1 MLLRK
6 YLSSRNTTYILLL
19 GWVISIVYAYF
30 FIPPRDD
37 DGIYLLPALS
47 VANGFPPGFFIEG
60 ELIPVFFIFPFQAF
74 LNGLFLSFLEPD
86 LYNYRLL
93 NLSLILPLLI
103 LTGSLIKILFKDLD
117 ATCLPFNLFLVLL
130 AASPFSTNF
139 YVNRPDILGLVFFIA
154 GLVIIIRNIQIST
167 PKLKSTMV
175 SFLFFGL
182 ACVSHPAFI
191 ILGLPLVFYFIYK
204 LLITNLSIWYLL
216 TYFFSFIFPLLVFL
230 LWFYVNLDISFPQLF
245 NRTSGIAN
253 SSNTPLMEGII
264 LLFKKSFFISD
275 KDILYKFYDSFFSL
289 PFFFSLLLVLW
300 NIRLNSIFFKNFIL
314 IVLYIGCILIVM
326 TQPFPGPMMIASYL
340 MMILLS
346 AFLIHF
352 FRVNQLTKLVIKNK
366 LFNYLLLFI
375 LIIAPITPVFVHA
388 SKVQITNENYF
399 DSKKTSE
406 IVIDSL
412 LKEEMLIITTPQL
425 IPTFTTYIN
434 DTVKGNYNDK
444 FNWLFP
450 GGQTEKP
457 PSKLESLYKRQL
469 ESVIQSSQS
478 NSIWGLSKESIV
490 FVSGKEICFTLRG
503 QLASI
508 KLYNVKRVHEDRDN
522 IFLRPENFSAH
533 EITSNCSEEITL
545 L

>member
-6 YLSSRNTTYILLL
+6 YLSSKNTTYILLL
-19 GWVISIVYAYF
+19 GWGVSIVYAYF

-47 VANGFPPGFFIEG
+47 VANGFPPGFFIER
-60 ELIPVFFIFPFQAF
+60 EFISVFFIFPFQAF
-74 LNGLFLSFLEPD
+74 LNGQFLSFLEPD

-103 LTGSLIKILFKDLD
+103 QTGSLIKILFKDLD
-117 ATCLPFNLFLVLL
+117 ATYLPFNLFLILL

-167 PKLKSTMV
+167 PKLKSTIA
-175 SFLFFGL
+175 SFFLFGL

-204 LLITNLSIWYLL
+204 LLIANSSIWYLL
-216 TYFFSFIFPLLVFL
+216 TYFFSFIIPLLLFL

-253 SSNTPLMEGII
+253 SSDTPLMEGII
-264 LLFKKSFFISD
+264 LLFKKSFFISN

-289 PFFFSLLLVLW
+289 PFFFSLILIFW
-300 NIRLNSIFFKNFIL
+300 NIRLNSIFLKNFIF
-314 IVLYIGCILIVM
+314 IAINIGCILIVM
-326 TQPFPGPMMIASYL
+326 TQPFPGPMMTASYL

-352 FRVNQLTKLVIKNK
+352 FKVNQITKIVKKNMF
-366 LFNYLLLFI
+366 FNYLLLFI
-375 LIIAPITPVFVHA
+375 LILAPITPLFVHA
-388 SKVQITNENYF
+388 SKVQLTNKNYF
-399 DSKKTSE
+399 DSKKTSD

-412 LKEEMLIITTPQL
+412 FKEDTLIITTPQL
-425 IPTFTTYIN
+425 IPSFTTYIN
-434 DTVKGNYNDK
+434 DTVTGNYSDK
-444 FNWLFP
+444 FYWLFP

-457 PSKLESLYKRQL
+457 RAKLEYLFKRQL

-490 FVSGKEICFTLRG
+490 FTSGKVICFTLRG
-503 QLASI
+503 QLASV
-508 KLYNVKRVHEDRDN
+508 KLYNVKKVHEDRDN
-522 IFLRPENFSAH
+522 IFLRPESFSAH
-533 EITSNCSEEITL
+533 DINGNCTEEITL